1 MKPKLSYFYFL
12 LHNFYSFLFQINVC
26 FTDSIREGS
35 GWAER
40 KSIENDV
47 CLLLQLGKGKK
58 YINYLHPRVGMILSN
73 IDHCVH
79 ECMAVW
85 PDKRLNPVHSAMNV
99 IDICPE
105 RTERRIITC
114 FTYFSIMVALLQEF
128 VFAQHKYSAQQI
140 EQKNSE
146 LNKGLKQQKKT
157 NSMSKLLKLIRK
169 ADMVTNECWKN
180 VYTLKAL
187 YKFRVAHLGLW
198 P

>member
-1 MKPKLSYFYFL
+1 
-12 LHNFYSFLFQINVC
+12 
-26 FTDSIREGS
+26 
-35 GWAER
+35 
-40 KSIENDV
+40 
-47 CLLLQLGKGKK
+47 
-58 YINYLHPRVGMILSN
+58 
-73 IDHCVH
+73 
-79 ECMAVW
+79 
-85 PDKRLNPVHSAMNV
+85 MNV

-169 ADMVTNECWKN
+169 ADMVTNEC
-180 VYTLKAL
+180 
-187 YKFRVAHLGLW
+187 
-198 P
+198 